1 MTLINNNSPLAGYLA
16 SLAGNKAG
24 NSGTSGITDKPQT
37 PSDPIADLR
46 KLAANLVAQG
56 RGGLMNAMAGDTGN
70 VITNATQASQAS
82 QAGLNGS
89 GGAKLQ
95 LPDVSSLDRDDAAK
109 LLTQVQKLLDKN
121 LGGGLSFVGVN
132 GNQQTQSLETYR
144 DWLQAKGGISVYA

>member
-16 SLAGNKAG
+16 SLSGNKAG
-24 NSGTSGITDKPQT
+24 NSGTSGTTDKPQT

-56 RGGLMNAMAGDTGN
+56 RGGLMNAMNGDTGN
-70 VITNATQASQAS
+70 VITNATQAS

-121 LGGGLSFVGVN
+121 LGGGLSFVGGN
-132 GNQQTQSLETYR
+132 GNQQTQSLETSR

>member
-24 NSGTSGITDKPQT
+24 NSGTSGTTDKPQT

-56 RGGLMNAMAGDTGN
+56 RGGLMNTMAGDTGN
-70 VITNATQASQAS
+70 VITNATQAS